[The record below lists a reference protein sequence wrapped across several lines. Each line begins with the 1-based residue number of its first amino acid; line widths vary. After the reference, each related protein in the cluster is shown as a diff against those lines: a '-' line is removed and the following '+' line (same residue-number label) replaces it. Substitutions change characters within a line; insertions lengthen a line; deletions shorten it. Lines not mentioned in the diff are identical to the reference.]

1 MKNIWKNLIVDKN
14 YCSEQFKRML
24 KTLNIIHK
32 IKNIDEYRGFD
43 EWLNQFYEN
52 EIRELVTDFTFELS
66 NKNMLHQEHKIDDFI
81 ENYIFDR
88 IQYGKHQVNRGAE
101 SLLIK
106 SVGNDLF
113 YGKVDDLR
121 QKFREELENQQQYK
135 NAYLKLTSF
144 IDIRCLVTN
153 LPDSECLFLVWFSIT
168 NYFSGLETSQQDVD
182 VEAHLRARKFEQQI
196 YNFLND
202 YEYLAKNRGYRLGFL
217 KVDDM
222 ALFESETRSY
232 EYLSLHLA
240 KNIDIPIVDVLI
252 EYLEFV
258 KSALNDKLLFSSA
271 SQEQASRLDQ
281 VTKII
286 QTLNTQEKN
295 QKTSLKGAGVTM
307 LLCHTIYKMKAKS
320 LGIQNGEDVYQ
331 SIKIIFDYL
340 AEILKCMKIKH
351 AYNATETN
359 KSKLELV
366 VYATEFNG
374 IDDLFALYGFY
385 NSRHMSSDKLFE
397 RREVVNNVD
406 NRPKCLEQNEKKLDH
421 FEKTVSVKPV
431 HNIKL
436 FTLKANQLYQLIH
449 TDKKTSL
456 NLDCLFESE

>member
-1 MKNIWKNLIVDKN
+1 MDNN

-66 NKNMLHQEHKIDDFI
+66 NKNMLHQ
-81 ENYIFDR
+81 DR

-121 QKFREELENQQQYK
+121 QKFREGLESQQQYK
-135 NAYLKLTSF
+135 NAYLKLTNF

-153 LPDSECLFLVWFSIT
+153 LPDPVFLFLVWFSIT
-168 NYFSGLETSQQDVD
+168 NYFSGAKKSQQNFD
-182 VEAHLRARKFEQQI
+182 VEAHVKARKFEQQT

-217 KVDDM
+217 NVDDM

-286 QTLNTQEKN
+286 QTLNKQEKN

-340 AEILKCMKIKH
+340 AEILQCMKIKH

-397 RREVVNNVD
+397 RREVINNVD

>member
-1 MKNIWKNLIVDKN
+1 VDKN

-32 IKNIDEYRGFD
+32 IQNLDEYRGFY

-52 EIRELVTDFTFELS
+52 EIRELVIDFTFELS
-66 NKNMLHQEHKIDDFI
+66 NKNMLQQEHNVDDFI

-88 IQYGKHQVNRGAE
+88 IQYGKHQVNRGTE

-113 YGKVDDLR
+113 YGKVDELR

-168 NYFSGLETSQQDVD
+168 NYFSEVETSQQNFD
-182 VEAHLRARKFEQQI
+182 VEACVRARKFEQQI

-252 EYLEFV
+252 GYLEFV
-258 KSALNDKLLFSSA
+258 KSALNDELLFSSV

-281 VTKII
+281 LTKII

-295 QKTSLKGAGVTM
+295 QKTSLKGAGITM

-320 LGIQNGEDVYQ
+320 LGIQNDKDVYQ

-351 AYNATETN
+351 AYNATEAS

-385 NSRHMSSDKLFE
+385 NSRHMPSDKLFE
-397 RREVVNNVD
+397 RREVINNID
-406 NRPKCLEQNEKKLDH
+406 TRPKCLEQNEEKLDH
-421 FEKTVSVKPV
+421 FEKAVSVKPV
-431 HNIKL
+431 HNIEL

-449 TDKKTSL
+449 ADKKIPL